1 MTKIDDVI
9 KELERLAP
17 PSLQEKYD
25 NSGLL
30 IGDRN
35 EEVKGI
41 LVSLDTTEE
50 IVQEAIDKNLNL
62 IISHH
67 PIIFSGIK
75 SLTGETYIERALIKA
90 IKNDIAIYAIHTNL
104 DNVFAGVN
112 GRIAEKLELENLS
125 ILSPKNNSL
134 LKLSVY
140 VPSANLEEVKNALF
154 DAGAGNIGNY
164 SNCSFYANGKG
175 SFKANENA
183 NPFVGEINEDH
194 IEEESK
200 LEVILP
206 VYKKSKVLNA
216 LFAAH
221 PYEEVAYDLYTLI
234 NDDHAIGSG
243 MIGYL
248 KKEMDEK
255 EFMKMLKKVMRT
267 ECVRHSELLN
277 KKVHKVALCGG
288 SGDFLLESAIG
299 QNADVYI
306 SADFK
311 YHRFFD
317 AEKKIIIM
325 DIGHYES
332 EQFTIDL
339 LVDFLTEIFSTFAIR
354 FTEVKTNPINYF

>member
-1 MTKIDDVI
+1 MTKINDVI

-30 IGDRN
+30 VGNRN

-50 IVQEAIDKNLNL
+50 VVQEAIDKKLNL

-75 SLTGETYIERALIKA
+75 SLTEDTYIERALIKA
-90 IKNDIAIYAIHTNL
+90 IKNDVAIYAIHTNL
-104 DNVFAGVN
+104 DNVIAGVN
-112 GRIAEKLELENLS
+112 GKIAQKLELENIS

-140 VPSANLEEVKNALF
+140 VPSASLEEVKNALF

-164 SNCSFYANGKG
+164 SNCSFYSNGKG

-194 IEEESK
+194 IELESK
-200 LEVILP
+200 LEVVLP
-206 VYKKSKVLNA
+206 QYKRSKVLKA
-216 LFAAH
+216 LFASH
-221 PYEEVAYDLYTLI
+221 PYEEVAYDLYNLV
-234 NDDHAIGSG
+234 NDDLSIGSG
-243 MIGYL
+243 MIGTL
-248 KKEMDEK
+248 KEEMDES
-255 EFMKMLKKVMRT
+255 EFMEKLKKVMKT
-267 ECVRHSELLN
+267 DCIRHSELLN
-277 KKVHKVALCGG
+277 KKIQKVALCGG
-288 SGDFLLESAIG
+288 SGDFLLESALSH
-299 QNADVYI
+299 NADVYI

-317 AEKKIIIM
+317 ADKKIIIM
-325 DIGHYES
+325 DVGHYES